1 VIVIADA
8 PVYREGLR
16 AILTRQR
23 GMIFAGEASLAAEAY
38 AMAEVAKPDVAIV
51 DAILPGVDGFAV
63 TLELRRRLPACR
75 VLILGTQDLHRI
87 AERAGAVGASG
98 YLLRTC
104 PAGEIILA
112 ILAIGRNERYAPAPA
127 STTDP
132 VLASLSTRET
142 EIFHL
147 AVDGLSND
155 NISGHL
161 HISVK
166 TVETHRA
173 HINRKLSVHSTA
185 ELVRL
190 AARHGLL
197 VCHG

>member
-1 VIVIADA
+1 VIVIADP

-23 GMIFAGEASLAAEAY
+23 DMIFAGEASAAAEAY
-38 AMAEVAKPDVAIV
+38 VMAEVAKPDVAIV
-51 DAILPGVDGFAV
+51 DAILPGADGFAV
-63 TLELRRRLPACR
+63 TLELRRQLPACR
-75 VLILGTQDLHRI
+75 VLILATQDLHRI
-87 AERAGAVGASG
+87 AERAGAAGASG
-98 YLLRTC
+98 YVLKTC
-104 PAGEIILA
+104 PADEIARA
-112 ILAIGRNERYAPAPA
+112 IEALGRNERYAPAPA
-127 STTDP
+127 SNSDP
-132 VLASLSTRET
+132 VIASLSARET
-142 EIFHL
+142 QIFHL

-161 HISVK
+161 NISVK

-197 VCHG
+197 LRQV